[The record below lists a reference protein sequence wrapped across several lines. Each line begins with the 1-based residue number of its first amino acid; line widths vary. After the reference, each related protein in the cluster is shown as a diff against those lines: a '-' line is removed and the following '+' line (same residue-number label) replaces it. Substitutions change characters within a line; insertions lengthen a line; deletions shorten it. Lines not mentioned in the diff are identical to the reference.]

1 MKVKPETT
9 RLILYL
15 YPFIAIPI
23 AFFVFSIGLY
33 HNYLF
38 VFSIS
43 FAISGFGILSYNILY
58 EKLIVKPKY
67 RSLKVSK
74 PSFYS
79 KNQHNKLA
87 LRYSS

>member
-1 MKVKPETT
+1 MKVKPETI
-9 RLILYL
+9 RLVLYL
-15 YPFIAIPI
+15 YPFIAIPL
-23 AFFVFSIGLY
+23 AFLIFSVGLY

-38 VFSIS
+38 IFSIA
-43 FAISGFGILSYNILY
+43 FAISGFGILSYNIFF

-67 RSLKVSK
+67 RSLKDSK

-79 KNQHNKLA
+79 KNQHNKLV